1 MAKSLFKA
9 VVLVA
14 VFSIITRFLGFIFR
28 IYLSREL
35 GAEML
40 GVYQIALSVFM
51 VLVVLVSSGLP
62 LAVSKFT
69 AQYTVQKNEKANNS
83 ITTSALV
90 IGVILSLVLSI
101 IFFAFQ
107 NVIGNIFT
115 DFRCME
121 LLLIL
126 LPAVI
131 ASAVYSA
138 FRGELWGKQDYFS
151 VGWTELAEQ
160 VLRILFFVV
169 MIEWVF
175 TSVDGAILAGWSM
188 TLSCIL
194 SAILVVIVYYK
205 KGGRLAS
212 PRGYFKPVL
221 RSAIPVTGVRTA
233 SSLIQPIIA
242 ILFPLMLV
250 LSGVN
255 NETALS
261 MFGIAMG
268 MTFPLLFLPST
279 LIGSLSFALIPEL
292 STALV
297 QNQTK
302 LIEERVKTGL
312 LFAVITS
319 AMVIPFYVGLGPEI
333 CDFLFANS
341 VSGEFLVGAA
351 WIMIPLG
358 LSNITSSILNAFN
371 LEVKSF
377 VNNIVGGVC
386 LLLCVIGLTGL
397 FGVYALILGFGVCMT
412 LTTLLNI
419 IMIKKHTHITLGVV
433 RPLILSVLFSIPC
446 AFLGKWLYELS
457 CIVFPNFLALAI
469 GACVSIGGFILLCM
483 CFKLCDFAFVFSRI
497 KTLPKISRKKA

>member
-40 GVYQIALSVFM
+40 GIYQIAISVFM

-69 AQYTVQKNEKANNS
+69 AQYTVQKNQKANNS
-83 ITTSALV
+83 IATGALI
-90 IGVILSLVLSI
+90 IGIVLSI
-101 IFFAFQ
+101 ILAIIFYAFQ

-121 LLLIL
+121 LLIIL

-138 FRGELWGKQDYFS
+138 FRGALWGKRDYFS

-160 VLRILFFVV
+160 VLRILFFVI

-175 TSVDGAILAGWSM
+175 TASDGAILAGWSL
-188 TLSCIL
+188 TASCIV
-194 SAILVVIVYYK
+194 SAILVIIVYYK

-212 PRGYFKPVL
+212 PKGYFKPVL
-221 RSAIPVTGVRTA
+221 KSATPVTGVRTA
-233 SSLIQPIIA
+233 SSLIQPVIA
-242 ILFPLMLV
+242 VLFPFMLV
-250 LSGVN
+250 ASGVP
-255 NETALS
+255 NETALAL
-261 MFGIAMG
+261 FGVAMG

-292 STALV
+292 STALA

-319 AMVIPFYVGLGPEI
+319 AMVIPFYMGLGPEI
-333 CDFLFANS
+333 CELLFANS
-341 VSGEFLVGAA
+341 LSGDYLIGAS

-358 LSNITSSILNAFN
+358 LSNITSSVLNAFN

-377 VNNIVGGVC
+377 INNIAGGGC
-386 LLLCVIGLTGL
+386 LLLCVFGLTGL
-397 FGVYALILGFGVCMT
+397 LSVYALILGFGSCMT
-412 LTTLLNI
+412 LTTVLNI
-419 IMIKKHTHITLGVV
+419 IMIKKRTHIKLGIV
-433 RPLILSVLFSIPC
+433 RPLVLSAIFTIPC
-446 AFLGKWLYELS
+446 AFLGKWLYDLS
-457 CIVFPNFLALAI
+457 AIVFPNFLALII

-483 CFKLCDFAFVFSRI
+483 CFKLCDFAFVFSRF
-497 KTLPKISRKKA
+497 KSLPKFSRKKA